1 MENMHTDVRE
11 SKELIALNLVLSIFD
26 NLLLFLFHLQVILTG
41 SVGLASSLMP
51 RNFCRVLKNIHI
63 LKMLGR
69 CSLDVPSIIN

>member
-1 MENMHTDVRE
+1 MENMLTDVRE
-11 SKELIALNLVLSIFD
+11 SKGLIALNLVLSILTICF
-26 NLLLFLFHLQVILTG
+26 FFFFHLQVILTG